1 MYSAYTQTQ
10 VEILKLTSEAKY
22 ATCIPPCPLSSL
34 SSLLLLPLPS
44 SLSFLSSFP
53 SSLPLLP
60 SSLPPYPSSL
70 PLSLHFFFPHPSAL
84 FMTADSRR
92 VSLTMVLTLT
102 TILSPFLTF
111 LHLPSTPPS
120 LYPLRPYSLTNSG
133 KADSQRRLLAN
144 CVEEFGLAVLG
155 DVVGDL
161 QVAKGTWSMWG
172 RNKVLT
178 TFCLMILQ
186 LVP

>member
-60 SSLPPYPSSL
+60 SSLSFLPPS
-70 PLSLHFFFPHPSAL
+70 
-84 FMTADSRR
+84 
-92 VSLTMVLTLT
+92 
-102 TILSPFLTF
+102 LSPFF
-111 LHLPSTPPS
+111 LPSPLGLIYDSRQQTCLLDNGINPNHYPLPFPHLPSPS
-120 LYPLRPYSLTNSG
+120 LHSTFPLPPQTLLTHQQWKSG
-133 KADSQRRLLAN
+133 QPEASS
-144 CVEEFGLAVLG
+144 C
-155 DVVGDL
+155 
-161 QVAKGTWSMWG
+161 
-172 RNKVLT
+172 
-178 TFCLMILQ
+178 Q
-186 LVP
+186 LC